1 MYRTQ
6 VVWLEVDALYA
17 FEIRGFGQKIGL
29 GISMEKVHVVA
40 QREIP

>member
-17 FEIRGFGQKIGL
+17 FKGGGFGEEVGL
-29 GISMEKVHVVA
+29 AWVSVTL
-40 QREIP
+40 